1 MEVIGPAGR
10 ALDQKMGQMSPDQF
24 NQYVMGQMQA
34 GAVKSF
40 PEIMALK
47 MQYDKIKQSATP
59 AQPPQ
64 GTVVGD
70 MEQQIAGAQLPEN
83 TGIAALPAPAM
94 DDAQYANGGIV
105 ALAGG
110 SPPSSPPGG
119 PPGGVNMSGAG
130 LPPPQMPPQVAA
142 AANAANAGTATP
154 AQQSLLRRWLNSV
167 QPSRLNP
174 NIGTPSGGGLWNA
187 TKGVGRF
194 ARSSVGPGIALG
206 LGSTAVNT
214 AGTDTQEIADY
225 YKAMGEKMP
234 DAGESVL
241 GDLRLRTAYAVSDAL
256 PFGEDPKEWIQEQRR
271 LKAQREQEAATPK
284 PAALDP
290 TLAGYFDKEGSGAG
304 AGGLGSLAG
313 SDAMRAIAAKL
324 EGRIPKGKF
333 DRAAAIKDAQK
344 ESEGMGIGKADK
356 RQEELRQQDIAELE
370 SQKKSD
376 PWMSA
381 AEGFFKMAEGASESG
396 ATFLGSA
403 AKGATAGLGSFKE
416 AKAAQKSAKKEIDKS
431 EIELMKA
438 DELRKA
444 GFIAKADTL
453 EEKAIARQERAEDK
467 ATDAQMKLAEMDAR
481 RRETE
486 YTAQAQLLAAQIRQS
501 GDGDTAEQFR
511 RAYLNALKQGK
522 VADAKRILDS
532 YTEMFQPTVVAAREA
547 AAPTN
552 ALISGIRAN
561 MGGGGSNP
569 GGFRTQ
575 SGTQYTI
582 E

>member
-1 MEVIGPAGR
+1 
-10 ALDQKMGQMSPDQF
+10 MGQMSPDQF

-142 AANAANAGTATP
+142 AAAAAQNGTATP
-154 AQQSLLRRWLNSV
+154 AQQGLLRRWLSAV

-174 NIGTPSGGGLWNA
+174 NIGGPSAGGIWNA
-187 TKGVGRF
+187 AKGAGRF
-194 ARSSVGPGIALG
+194 ARASALPMVAADLAG
-206 LGSTAVNT
+206 TGVSL

-241 GDLRLRTAYAVSDAL
+241 GDLRLRTAYAVSDLL

-271 LKAQREQEAATPK
+271 LKAQKEQQAAEAPK
-284 PAALDP
+284 GLDP

-304 AGGLGSLAG
+304 VGGLGSLAG
-313 SDAMRAIAAKL
+313 SDSSMKALIAKL
-324 EGRIPKGKF
+324 EGRIPKGEF
-333 DRAAAIKDAQK
+333 DRAKAIAAARK
-344 ESEGMGIGKADK
+344 ESEDAGIGNADK
-356 RQEELRQQDIAELE
+356 RQEELRQQDIAELK
-370 SQKKSD
+370 SQKERD
-376 PWMSA
+376 PYMAA

-416 AKAAQKSAKKEIDKS
+416 AKAAQKSAQKEINKS